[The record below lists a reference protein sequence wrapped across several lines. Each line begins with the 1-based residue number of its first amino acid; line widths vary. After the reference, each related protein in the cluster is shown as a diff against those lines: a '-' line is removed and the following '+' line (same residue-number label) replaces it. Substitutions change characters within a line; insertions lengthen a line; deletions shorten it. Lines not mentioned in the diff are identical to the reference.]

1 MSTLNSSGK
10 YDDLVYTNF
19 PAEIDSWPDKMD
31 LTSEQISAANQY
43 RQYCIEGNFAAA
55 KALLNN
61 NPTLQHMI
69 IDAMDINQMR
79 HAVMAIERMW
89 KEDIESYVLNRTFDE
104 EIMVAEYTHTY
115 NSSTRVHNFTGSG
128 KNAKVMITAP
138 YTDGDTFAL
147 NGTAVTAYMGGS
159 TVTNM
164 FNGQYMYFLVGENGI
179 YFIGGGDTASL
190 MPKTGGT
197 FTGTVYFA
205 NGTTYYINENGGC
218 KLGTTRFTGNVYFAN
233 GTAFYI
239 DSNGEAKL
247 KSLTTTGNI
256 SGSKVYGA
264 VYNDYAEWFERGEE
278 TEAGDIIALDTDCKT
293 ERYVRASTKYNC
305 VVGVHSNEYSHI
317 IGGKRYDSDEKYFS
331 ENIKDFIP
339 VGLAGRV
346 PVKVFGEVKKGQYIT
361 ISDIP
366 GVGIASS
373 SKENSIG
380 LVVDVDSGTGI
391 HYARI
396 KLNN

>member
-10 YDDLVYTNF
+10 YDDLPYTNF
-19 PAEIDSWPDKMD
+19 PAEVDSWSDKMD
-31 LTSEQISAANQY
+31 LTSEQVSAANQY
-43 RQYCIEGNFAAA
+43 KQYCIDGNFAAA

-61 NPTLQHMI
+61 NPTLQQMI

-79 HAVMAIERMW
+79 HALMAIERMW
-89 KEDIESYVLNRTFDE
+89 AEDIESYVINRTFDG

-115 NSSTRVHNFTGSG
+115 NASTKVHNFTGSG
-128 KNAKVMITAP
+128 KNAKVLITAP

-164 FNGQYMYFLVGENGI
+164 FNGQYMYFFVGTNGI
-179 YFIGGGDTASL
+179 YFIGGGDTKPL
-190 MPKTGGT
+190 MPKAGGT

-205 NGTTYYINENGGC
+205 NGTTYYINESGGC
-218 KLGTTRFTGNVYFAN
+218 KFGTGRFTGNVYFAN
-233 GTAFYI
+233 GTTYYF
-239 DSNGEAKL
+239 DTNGNVKCNG
-247 KSLTTTGNI
+247 LTAVGNI
-256 SGSKVYGA
+256 TGDKVYGA
-264 VYNDYAEWFERGEE
+264 VWNDYAEWFERGED
-278 TEAGDIIALDTDCKT
+278 TEPGDIIALDTDCEV
-293 ERYVRASTKYNC
+293 ERYVKANTHYNR

-317 IGGKRYDSDEKYFS
+317 IGGKKYDSDEKYFS
-331 ENIKDFIP
+331 ENIKEYIP

-346 PVKVFGEVKKGQYIT
+346 LVKVYGKVKKGQYIKV
-361 ISDIP
+361 SDIP
-366 GVGIASS
+366 GVGIASD

-380 LVVDVDSGTGI
+380 LVVDVDSGTEI